1 MAFQNSSLYYFAL
14 ARVVP
19 SILVLA
25 IAAAIRF
32 PNYDVAWFGI
42 DQVYFLA
49 EARRILGGATD
60 VVGPLSSGLNL
71 LGPLYS
77 YLLAG
82 LLWIRNDAAFLG
94 LFGAACEVVGAWF
107 VFDAARRLAGTTA
120 GVAAS
125 VTYAVSP
132 ILVLSTRLIWNP
144 SLLPMTVAVGWWMAV
159 RYAQKP
165 TAWRL
170 IGTALAA
177 GCMLPLHPTGLFPA
191 AGVVLAALLGRMPS
205 IPQLIVAGLVGLLP
219 LLPTI
224 LRMTRRAGDVGALG
238 SLLSVPADALS
249 TVPAVVTLL
258 LSFPARL
265 APGDVTARI
274 AAGSLYALAAIGTV
288 GAVRGIMRSNVE
300 RHIWIGLA
308 VTCAVYLAATA
319 MYSGGLTWYYLLAFV
334 PMCALFVA
342 GAFAGL
348 NPRPQLTGAL
358 LVVACAM
365 TQVAFLYRFD
375 ETAKSTGLLSVN
387 SSRVMIRRAP
397 GDAYSLTMREVRSI
411 STAIARVIPD
421 GATALMS
428 VHGIRGELWRESG
441 AEFMPPSAAPQSPS
455 PTQVTVVANGVCA
468 STGDGIA
475 WRAHQRALPG
485 WETAQYPD
493 STWYPVR
500 LPRHTDAPSLS
511 ADNPRFVEW
520 RAPRLVLR
528 GRYTIGADRRR
539 RLLAVTAHSPPATVI
554 AMPEIFV
561 NGRPLAVS
569 RERVMYGIYRNH
581 EWLIDATEHV
591 HTGEN
596 LIALGFAST
605 GNAFD
610 LDVFE
615 VPCPDGEFYF

>member
-82 LLWIRNDAAFLG
+82 LLWIRNDPAFLG

-165 TAWRL
+165 TASRL

-191 AGVVLAALLGRMPS
+191 AGVVLAALLARMPS

-224 LRMTRRAGDVGALG
+224 LRMTRRSGDVGALG
-238 SLLSVPADALS
+238 SLLSVPADALA

-265 APGDVTARI
+265 APGDATARI

-288 GAVRGIMRSNVE
+288 GAVRGIMRANVE

-319 MYSGGLTWYYLLAFV
+319 IYSGGLTWYYLLAFV

-348 NPRPQLTGAL
+348 NPRTQLTGAL
-358 LVVACAM
+358 LVVACAL

-375 ETAKSTGLLSVN
+375 ETAKSTGLFSVN

-441 AEFMPPSAAPQSPS
+441 AEFMPPSAAPQLPS

-468 STGDGIA
+468 SIGDGIV
-475 WRAHQRALPG
+475 WRAQQRALPG

-493 STWYPVR
+493 STWYPLR
-500 LPRHTDAPSLS
+500 LPRHTEAPSLS

-520 RAPRLVLR
+520 RTPRLVLR

-581 EWLIDATEHV
+581 EWLIDATEHL
-591 HTGEN
+591 HAGEN

-615 VPCPDGEFYF
+615 VPCADGEFYF